1 MQEFDFENWSE
12 LHSSD
17 PVEFERRREAAL
29 QEFIEQANPDS
40 RLMLEQTLFT
50 LQMHKQKAKS
60 PLQSAIF
67 ASNLMWE
74 SFGKLRTTMD
84 EARSVF
90 DEARPSLSLVG
101 GKQMSQIDNIVNGWA
116 AGVPVAHQGDGS
128 ADGAEGSDADGQSTA
143 MTQNGN
149 GAQMPAPAA
158 RQSSGARI
166 IAFPGRR

>member
-1 MQEFDFENWSE
+1 MQDFDFENWSE
-12 LHSSD
+12 LHNSD
-17 PVEFERRREAAL
+17 PAEFERKREAAL
-29 QEFIEQANPDS
+29 QEFIEKANPDS

-74 SFGKLRTTMD
+74 SFGKLRTSME
-84 EARSVF
+84 EARSAF
-90 DEARPSLSLVG
+90 EEARPSLSLVG

-116 AGVPVAHQGDGS
+116 AGVPVAH
-128 ADGAEGSDADGQSTA
+128 AEDGANDGMEGSDAGGQ
-143 MTQNGN
+143 MT
-149 GAQMPAPAA
+149 APAV
-158 RQSSGARI
+158 RQSGGARI